1 MSIGYLK
8 YRSDEVDSILKRYI
22 TGKNMKEILLKDFSV
37 ASAWVSAV
45 VNLRLHEEDIEIRK
59 AMLEIAVTLQN
70 IILDKRSS
78 SCAK

>member
-37 ASAWVSAV
+37 ASAWVGAV